1 MVKLAFPREL
11 RLLTPS
17 QFTFVFQQPQRAG
30 TPQITILG
38 RLNSLGHPRIGLT
51 VAKKN
56 VRRAHERNRIKRLTR
71 ESFRLRQHEL
81 PAMDFVVVA
90 KKGVADLD
98 NRALSEALKIMAPPL
113 SPGSRVLIALIRV
126 YQRLISPLLGP
137 HCRFTPTC
145 SSYGIEALR
154 RFGVIKGSW
163 LTVKRVLKCHPLH
176 PGGDDPVPPGPF
188 DTREH

>member
-38 RLNSLGHPRIGLT
+38 RLNSRIGLT

-98 NRALSEALKIMAPPL
+98 NRALSEALEKLWRRHCRLA
-113 SPGSRVLIALIRV
+113 PGS
-126 YQRLISPLLGP
+126 
-137 HCRFTPTC
+137 
-145 SSYGIEALR
+145 
-154 RFGVIKGSW
+154 
-163 LTVKRVLKCHPLH
+163 
-176 PGGDDPVPPGPF
+176 
-188 DTREH
+188 

>member
-1 MVKLAFPREL
+1 M
-11 RLLTPS
+11 LTPS

>member
-1 MVKLAFPREL
+1 M
-11 RLLTPS
+11 LTPS

-56 VRRAHERNRIKRLTR
+56 VRRAHERNRLTR

-98 NRALSEALKIMAPPL
+98 NRALSEALEKL
-113 SPGSRVLIALIRV
+113 WRR
-126 YQRLISPLLGP
+126 
-137 HCRFTPTC
+137 HCRL
-145 SSYGIEALR
+145 AR
-154 RFGVIKGSW
+154 GS
-163 LTVKRVLKCHPLH
+163 
-176 PGGDDPVPPGPF
+176 
-188 DTREH
+188 

>member
-1 MVKLAFPREL
+1 M
-11 RLLTPS
+11 LTPAH
-17 QFTFVFQQPQRAG
+17 FTFVFQQPQRAG

-98 NRALSEALKIMAPPL
+98 NRALSEALEKL
-113 SPGSRVLIALIRV
+113 WRR
-126 YQRLISPLLGP
+126 
-137 HCRFTPTC
+137 HCRL
-145 SSYGIEALR
+145 AR
-154 RFGVIKGSW
+154 RS
-163 LTVKRVLKCHPLH
+163 
-176 PGGDDPVPPGPF
+176 
-188 DTREH
+188 

>member
-90 KKGVADLD
+90 KKGVANLD
-98 NRALSEALKIMAPPL
+98 NRALSEALEKIYGRRATCCAL
-113 SPGSRVLIALIRV
+113 GLPGSG
-126 YQRLISPLLGP
+126 YGPLIS
-137 HCRFTPTC
+137 
-145 SSYGIEALR
+145 
-154 RFGVIKGSW
+154 GSIS
-163 LTVKRVLKCHPLH
+163 
-176 PGGDDPVPPGPF
+176 PP
-188 DTREH
+188 

>member
-56 VRRAHERNRIKRLTR
+56 VRRAHERNRIRRLAR
-71 ESFRLRQHEL
+71 ESFRLRRHEL
-81 PAMDFVVVA
+81 PAKCFVVVA
-90 KKGVADLD
+90 KKRVADLD
-98 NRALSEALKIMAPPL
+98 NRALSEALEKL
-113 SPGSRVLIALIRV
+113 WRR
-126 YQRLISPLLGP
+126 
-137 HCRFTPTC
+137 HCRL
-145 SSYGIEALR
+145 AR
-154 RFGVIKGSW
+154 GS
-163 LTVKRVLKCHPLH
+163 
-176 PGGDDPVPPGPF
+176 
-188 DTREH
+188 

>member
-90 KKGVADLD
+90 KGLPTSITVLSRKRWKNYGAATVAWLAGPDSPHSG
-98 NRALSEALKIMAPPL
+98 LS
-113 SPGSRVLIALIRV
+113 
-126 YQRLISPLLGP
+126 
-137 HCRFTPTC
+137 TP
-145 SSYGIEALR
+145 
-154 RFGVIKGSW
+154 
-163 LTVKRVLKCHPLH
+163 
-176 PGGDDPVPPGPF
+176 D
-188 DTREH
+188 